1 MERAQSNCHDLRN
14 LTYVNKPSK
23 SQDAEMD
30 YSDQR
35 GPVLVLLLQT
45 FHNFDSSSFWSTQ
58 HVGEAQEHRRRDRY
72 FVPLSVAKDIIDA
85 QHLLTEASREGFDWN
100 RLSYLSSNFH
110 KISRNSY
117 NWAYYDWHWLDFSW
131 LAVICETLTGPR
143 RWVSATKRACLQKQV
158 CSRVV
163 AQSTGRVR
171 HRLATRYAMVYM
183 MSHDESWWVMMIMS
197 QNSRAWTAYMY
208 SSILLVLYVLY
219 DLHRSTMARQNFKSS
234 EIVLMPCS
242 LHKIGND
249 LNMTWPI

>member
-14 LTYVNKPSK
+14 WTYVNKLSK

-45 FHNFDSSSFWSTQ
+45 FHNFEAHMARPRST
-58 HVGEAQEHRRRDRY
+58 
-72 FVPLSVAKDIIDA
+72 DA
-85 QHLLTEASREGFDWN
+85 EIAISCPCPQQRTSLTRNIFSPRQVVKALTETIS
-100 RLSYLSSNFH
+100 SYLSSNFH

-163 AQSTGRVR
+163 AHSTGRVR

-183 MSHDESWWVMMIMS
+183 MSHDESRWVMTS
-197 QNSRAWTAYMY
+197 HDESWWSWVRTEELGLHTF
-208 SSILLVLYVLY
+208 ILVYY
-219 DLHRSTMARQNFKSS
+219 
-234 EIVLMPCS
+234 
-242 LHKIGND
+242 
-249 LNMTWPI
+249 